1 MVLIIVDC
9 VIYLVALAL
18 FWLAEKRVSESLFL
32 I

>member
-18 FWLAEKRVSESLFL
+18 YWLAEKRESEFLF
-32 I
+32 